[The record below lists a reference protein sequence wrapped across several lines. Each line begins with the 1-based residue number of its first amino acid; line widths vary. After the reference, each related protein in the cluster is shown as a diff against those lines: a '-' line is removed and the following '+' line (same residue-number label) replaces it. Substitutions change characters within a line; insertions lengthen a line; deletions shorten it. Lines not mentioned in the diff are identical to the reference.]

1 MNRMIRSL
9 RSTLG
14 AAVILCAFADRLL
27 GDTSASD
34 NSVGHGGGEQ
44 QRRRHHDELTFTQ
57 IDVPD
62 ATLTVASGI
71 NDRGQI
77 VGLLVDTGNV
87 VHGFLLDKGV
97 SSRIDPPG
105 ATFTQPLA
113 INDQGQIVGIFEDA
127 GGHHPWL
134 SLGTMAPLPQS
145 ISRAPRTLNSPT
157 STIAARSWAHFQ
169 NTEGIFHGFLL
180 EQGVFTRI
188 EFPGAIGTEPTGIN
202 DRGQVTGLFLDAGA
216 VIHRFLLDKGAF
228 TQIEIPGETTMPFG
242 DPREAVR
249 INNRGQI
256 VTNFQDT
263 PEPPAPGVQPVHGLL
278 IEDGAFTQFDVP
290 GASGTS
296 AAGINDRGQIVGSF
310 FDAGGIGHGFLLD
323 QDIFTQF
330 DVPGASLTRAM
341 GINKRGQIVG
351 DFADSAGIF
360 HGFLATEEQF
370 NGRVIGVGASQEN
383 ATVEIVGSFTSPTD
397 LDLNASTLTITNL
410 PNEQAGG
417 GELVN
422 GLPIVLTAVPR
433 SRRKLAQ
440 FVDRSRPNIVSVTIL
455 DAGSGTFTFRIK
467 VNDATINSPQ
477 NCSPTRLTTSFR
489 LEASSEASIVVSTAR
504 PWSCFGPSN
513 RFLKTH

>member
-1 MNRMIRSL
+1 MRAL
-9 RSTLG
+9 AG
-14 AAVILCAFADRLL
+14 ALL
-27 GDTSASD
+27 GDSLAAP
-34 NSVGHGGGEQ
+34 NSQQSGAEQ
-44 QRRRHHDELTFTQ
+44 QVRHQNELTFSQIDFPGASLTAVLSINDRGQIAGNFSDAGFLLENGMFTQ
-57 IDVPD
+57 IDHPDGLIAIYGINDRSQIVGSLDNGGVFHGYLLDDGAFTKIDFPEAIATQAGGLNNRGQIVGNFSDDGLTLHRYLLNKGVFTQIDFPGAVPTIFIGG
-62 ATLTVASGI
+62 APPIGI

-77 VGLLVDTGNV
+77 V
-87 VHGFLLDKGV
+87 
-97 SSRIDPPG
+97 S
-105 ATFTQPLA
+105 
-113 INDQGQIVGIFEDA
+113 E
-127 GGHHPWL
+127 
-134 SLGTMAPLPQS
+134 
-145 ISRAPRTLNSPT
+145 
-157 STIAARSWAHFQ
+157 
-169 NTEGIFHGFLL
+169 
-180 EQGVFTRI
+180 
-188 EFPGAIGTEPTGIN
+188 
-202 DRGQVTGLFLDAGA
+202 FLDAKG
-216 VIHRFLLDKGAF
+216 VTHGYLLD
-228 TQIEIPGETTMPFG
+228 
-242 DPREAVR
+242 
-249 INNRGQI
+249 
-256 VTNFQDT
+256 
-263 PEPPAPGVQPVHGLL
+263 
-278 IEDGAFTQFDVP
+278 DGAFTQFDVP

-410 PNEQAGG
+410 LNEQAGG

>member
-127 GGHHPWL
+127 GGITHGFL
-134 SLGTMAPLPQS
+134 LDDGAFT
-145 ISRAPRTLNSPT
+145 
-157 STIAARSWAHFQ
+157 TIDFPGATNTELTDINDRGQIVGAFQ

-228 TQIEIPGETTMPFG
+228 TQIDIPGETTMPFG

-278 IEDGAFTQFDVP
+278 IEDGAFTQIDVP
-290 GASGTS
+290 GAIATETL
-296 AAGINDRGQIVGSF
+296 AINDRGQIVGQF
-310 FDAGGIGHGFLLD
+310 IDANVVSHGF
-323 QDIFTQF
+323 
-330 DVPGASLTRAM
+330 VASSSEFSGKASRA
-341 GINKRGQIVG
+341 GKG
-351 DFADSAGIF
+351 
-360 HGFLATEEQF
+360 E
-370 NGRVIGVGASQEN
+370 EN
-383 ATVEIVGSFTSPTD
+383 AAIEIVGSFTSPTD

-410 PNEQAGG
+410 LNEQAGS
-417 GELVN
+417 GELVI
-422 GLPIVLTAVPR
+422 GLPIVLTAVPG

-440 FVDRSRPNIVSVTIL
+440 FVDRSRPNLASITIL
-455 DAGSGTFTFRIK
+455 DAGWSKFIFRIK
-467 VNDATINSPQ
+467 LLEATISSPQ
-477 NCSPTRLTTSFR
+477 NCPQTRFTTGFR
-489 LEASSEASIVVSTAR
+489 LDATGNCRPSSAAPERS
-504 PWSCFGPSN
+504 
-513 RFLKTH
+513 